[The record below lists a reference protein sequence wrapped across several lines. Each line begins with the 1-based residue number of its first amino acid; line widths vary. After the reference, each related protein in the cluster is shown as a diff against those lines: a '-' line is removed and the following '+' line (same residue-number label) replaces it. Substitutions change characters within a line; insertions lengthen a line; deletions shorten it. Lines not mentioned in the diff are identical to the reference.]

1 MAKQLDFD
9 EIELTESELA
19 RRRQEQIEAWKNR
32 NVKYDFGQAL
42 AGLRGDIMFKD

>member
-1 MAKQLDFD
+1 MDFD

-19 RRRQEQIEAWKNR
+19 RRRKAEVEAWKNR
-32 NVKYDFGQAL
+32 NVKYDIGQAL